1 MKWVPHS
8 DFRSRARRLPVALV
22 LALALGALPAYGF
35 CPNNGYRCGFGISG
49 RTHEDITR
57 TAIESFDKGLF
68 HRTELTTGMRHA
80 LDEVVA
86 ANAAVDLEESQV
98 PSANH
103 FDGENFPGG
112 KLRVVTLTDD
122 LVAKLQADKIV
133 DARKKLGSLLHTL
146 QDFFSHSDWIETGHN
161 GSNPAVW
168 EPGTPLAPLAGD
180 LADTCE
186 PCEIHLFPV
195 PVMDCTHNL
204 LTAALTS
211 GYYNGSDVNE
221 DRQPATS
228 KKCRHGG
235 LKDHSPGPLGGLNK
249 DTVFIDF
256 SPHNMFH
263 SLAASAATEATEDYL
278 EYLRTRISDREL
290 ERLLGAGPT
299 LAIAI
304 DTTGSMGKEIEGV
317 RDQSIQIV
325 DARLGT
331 DEEPSLYVLAP
342 FNDPSIGPLTVTSD
356 AEEFKAAIRALGPS
370 GGGDCAE
377 LAMGGMLAALGASLE
392 DGKLFVFTDADA
404 KDASLAGNVV
414 GLAAEKNIQ
423 IYPLLFGSCSGGR
436 SLQGTGKTFAVDSA
450 FTRVAAETGG
460 QLFLLA
466 PDEAGQ
472 ITRLADAVVRSN
484 AVDLLAVA
492 DTFGGTA
499 KSYSVPVDST
509 LTRLTF
515 VLTGTPALA
524 LTRPDGSPVR
534 LSDPGVDIASVDSGV
549 AITVTAPQAGLWQAS
564 ATGLAGG
571 AFSLGV
577 KGEGSLS
584 FDHFDFVE
592 LRGGAHPG
600 YGPIEGLPVVGDAIT
615 ASALLSGPVAS
626 AQFELRSRKG
636 ELLQVLGLAPDTD
649 SGLADYFGTVP
660 LPAEP
665 FVAYARGT
673 DSGGK
678 AYQRVI
684 VKAISPQTLRVLEP
698 ARQDLV
704 AGRSLT
710 YTFEVK
716 NSGPAGTFRA
726 IASDDQGFVASVSP
740 VQFDL
745 AKNRKVKVSVR
756 LTAPAGSEGVSDT
769 LTLAVE
775 SLPSGGA
782 RNFAVVT
789 SQVVVPPAP

>member
-1 MKWVPHS
+1 MKRFPQS

-22 LALALGALPAYGF
+22 LALALAALPTYGF
-35 CPNNGYRCGFGISG
+35 CPNNGHRCGFGISG
-49 RTHEDITR
+49 TTHEDITR
-57 TAIESFDKGLF
+57 TAIETFGKDFF
-68 HRTELTTGMRHA
+68 HRTELTPGMRHA

-103 FDGENFPGG
+103 FDGENFLGG
-112 KLRVVTLTDD
+112 KLRVVTLTNDI
-122 LVAKLQADKIV
+122 VAKLRGDKIV
-133 DARKKLGSLLHTL
+133 EARKKLGGLLHTL

-186 PCEIHLFPV
+186 PCEIHLFPI

-228 KKCRHGG
+228 RKCRHGG
-235 LKDHSPGPLGGLNK
+235 LRDHSPGPLGGLNK
-249 DTVFIDF
+249 DTVFVDF

-263 SLAASAATEATEDYL
+263 SHAASAATAATEEYL
-278 EYLRTRISDREL
+278 EYLLTRISEREM

-304 DTTGSMGKEIEGV
+304 DTTGSMGKEIAGV

-331 DEEPSLYVLAP
+331 DDEPSLYVLAP

-377 LAMGGMLAALGASLE
+377 LAMGGMLAALNASLE

-404 KDASLAGNVV
+404 KDAGLVGNVV

-423 IYPLLFGSCSGGR
+423 IYPLLFGSCSGLR
-436 SLQGTGKTFAVDSA
+436 SLQGGGKALGVDA
-450 FTRVAAETGG
+450 TFTRIAAETGG
-460 QLFLLA
+460 QLFLLS

-484 AVDLLAVA
+484 AVDLLAVTDA
-492 DTFGGTA
+492 FAGTA

-509 LTRLTF
+509 LTRVTF

-524 LTRPDGSPVR
+524 LIRPDGSTVLP
-534 LSDPGVDIASVDSGV
+534 SDPGVEIASVESGV
-549 AITVTAPQAGLWQAS
+549 AITVSAPEAGLWQAS
-564 ATGLAGG
+564 ATGLSGG
-571 AFSLGV
+571 AFSLAV

-592 LRGGAHPG
+592 LGEGAHPG
-600 YGPIEGLPVVGDAIT
+600 YKPIEGLPVVGDAIT

-636 ELLQVLGLAPDTD
+636 ELLQILGLAPDLD
-649 SGLADYFGTVP
+649 SGLTDYFGAVP
-660 LPAEP
+660 LPAQP
-665 FVAYARGT
+665 FVAYARGL
-673 DSGGK
+673 DASGK
-678 AYQRVI
+678 AFQRVI
-684 VKAISPQTLRVLEP
+684 VKSIAPQTLRVLAP
-698 ARQDLV
+698 PRQDLV
-704 AGRSLT
+704 AGRAST
-710 YTFEVK
+710 FTFEVK

-726 IASDDQGFVASVSP
+726 VASDEQGYVTSLSP
-740 VQFDL
+740 VQFEL
-745 AKNRKVKVSVR
+745 AQNRKVKVSVR

-775 SLPSGGA
+775 SLTSGGV
-782 RNFAVVT
+782 RNFAVLS
-789 SQVVVPPAP
+789 SQVIVPPAP